1 MKSGRGV
8 CNVNTFCGI
17 ALTYLVSKVL
27 CKILENRLSGMAKE
41 QGLIEEEQGGFRK
54 GRSCRDQIL
63 SLVLMG
69 QAEMLKQSNGMVI

>member
-54 GRSCRDQIL
+54 GRSCRDQYTFTGVDRP
-63 SLVLMG
+63 SRDV
-69 QAEMLKQSNGMVI
+69 ETE